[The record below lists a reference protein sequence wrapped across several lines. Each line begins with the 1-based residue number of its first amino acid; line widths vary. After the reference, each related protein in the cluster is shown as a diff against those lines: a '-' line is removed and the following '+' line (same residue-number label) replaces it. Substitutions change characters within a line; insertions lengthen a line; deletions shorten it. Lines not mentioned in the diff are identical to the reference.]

1 MKGLAEWQNCQE
13 LVKEI
18 EHYGNRIHT
27 NNIDEFITLFV
38 YSYEDKAY
46 VIVKSHGHV
55 ISLLSGDNLNII
67 L

>member
-1 MKGLAEWQNCQE
+1 MKGLAEWQDHQE
-13 LVKEI
+13 LVKNI
-18 EHYGNRIHT
+18 ECYGTRVHT

-55 ISLLSGDNLNII
+55 ISLLSGNSLNI
-67 L
+67 LL